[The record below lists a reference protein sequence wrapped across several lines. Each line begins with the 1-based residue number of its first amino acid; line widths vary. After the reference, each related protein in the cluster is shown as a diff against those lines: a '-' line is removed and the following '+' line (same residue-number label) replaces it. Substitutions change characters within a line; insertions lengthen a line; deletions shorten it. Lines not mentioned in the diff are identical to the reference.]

1 MTSSIGW
8 KQAYLKSSRITTIST
23 RFFEKRFSH
32 GAVDVYL
39 QRNNISDERNWNL
52 WNVLELP
59 LALCELSESNLEP

>member
-39 QRNNISDERNWNL
+39 QRNNISDERN
-52 WNVLELP
+52 
-59 LALCELSESNLEP
+59 